1 MYVEILDGRY
11 AGQMRDMEPGAA
23 MDLINVGR
31 AKRYGEPTL
40 ATPPL
45 PGGYRG
51 TSTAEPLAVV
61 RLDEPTDKPLV
72 AWNPVDKKATTL
84 ATRRNKK

>member
-45 PGGYRG
+45 PGGYSG
-51 TSTAEPLAVV
+51 TPVSGGIAE
-61 RLDEPTDKPLV
+61 DSPTLVGEHAGETILPRTVAEKFRKP
-72 AWNPVDKKATTL
+72 KH
-84 ATRRNKK
+84 R